1 MNWIALLAAVVLAG
15 CDASAAPAPTMAPA
29 PVTAAIASREIEMLA
44 GKSLSANSLPEI
56 RLLSTAGGRAAL
68 ANVVACALPAG
79 ASISAIAADGT
90 PYSFA
95 GRDGL
100 ASGWIGHAPT
110 AGERQ
115 RVASCVHAKK
125 IGG

>member
-1 MNWIALLAAVVLAG
+1 
-15 CDASAAPAPTMAPA
+15 
-29 PVTAAIASREIEMLA
+29 MLA
-44 GKSLSANSLPEI
+44 GQSLSANSLPEI

-68 ANVVACALPAG
+68 SNVVACALRPG

-95 GRDGL
+95 GRLGV
-100 ASGWIGHAPT
+100 AHGWIGHAPS

-115 RVASCVHAKK
+115 RVADCVHTLK